1 MEELKKKI
9 EEIEEKIEK
18 TNESKKKSIEK
29 YNNKIKELNEELRP
43 LYQEYYQRIIE
54 HWKERGEQGL
64 NKDIKYSDIPEV
76 IKDIRLHILNKISG
90 GCTGDWNDGC
100 RGCERDCE
108 GKTDK
113 EWLEMFNMSYHF

>member
-1 MEELKKKI
+1 MEELEKKIEQLKKKI
-9 EEIEEKIEK
+9 EK
-18 TNESKKKSIEK
+18 TRESKKKSIEK
-29 YNNKIKELNEELRP
+29 YDNKIKELADELRP
-43 LYQEYYQRIIE
+43 LYTEYNQRLIE

-64 NKDIKYSDIPEV
+64 NKDIDYSDIPEV
-76 IKDIRLHILNKISG
+76 IKGVRRIIFDKISG
-90 GCTGDWNDGC
+90 GCTGDWYDGC